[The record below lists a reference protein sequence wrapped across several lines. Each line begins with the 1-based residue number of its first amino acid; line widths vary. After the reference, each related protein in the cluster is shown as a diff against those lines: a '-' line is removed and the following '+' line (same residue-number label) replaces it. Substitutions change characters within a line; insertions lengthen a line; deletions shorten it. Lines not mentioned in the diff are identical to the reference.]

1 MRMSIDEFKKKYPNL
16 YRELTSDDSMSMTL
30 SVEKPFDDP
39 WRGYIPGPIDYL
51 RRAKTVEEAVR
62 VIDYLLEH
70 NEITEEEA
78 REYKEKLMKEGLEA
92 FGPRK
97 ESGYYYRKAVEY
109 WRKKLISG
117 GQRQQ
122 QS

>member
-16 YRELTSDDSMSMTL
+16 YRELVSNNSVSMTL

-51 RRAKTVEEAVR
+51 RRAKSVEEAVK
-62 VIDYLLEH
+62 VIDYLLERK
-70 NEITEEEA
+70 EITEEEA
-78 REYKEKLMKEGLEA
+78 KEYKEILFKKGLEA

-97 ESGYYYRKAVEY
+97 ESGYYYKKAVEY
-109 WRKKLISG
+109 WRNKYISG
-117 GQRQQ
+117 GRQQ
-122 QS
+122 QQS